1 MPASPTRSA
10 SMRAH
15 WAAATPEQRR
25 QATKPARIA
34 HAVKE
39 LVDNWPELRPEQMA
53 RLRSLLQQPGG
64 GPGGA

>member
-1 MPASPTRSA
+1 
-10 SMRAH
+10 MRAH

-53 RLRSLLQQPGG
+53 KLRSLLQQPGG
-64 GPGGA
+64 GPDA